1 MILKEYYRDDL
12 IERINNT
19 DEAVF
24 ASVGWS
30 RNAVLDTP
38 DVMDQLWTCY
48 QKDVEEYE
56 CDEEY
61 AFADS
66 LKEVLNIDLLDFV
79 QKTPDSGYGGW
90 QDPETS
96 HPEYPDEN
104 VLLPIS
110 HTWQEYICLVKKD
123 GVISRIA
130 LEFSPDGKWLR
141 EGIDYTAN
149 VIGWQ
154 PIPDI
159 PETLE
164 I

>member
-66 LKEVLNIDLLDFV
+66 LKLQIRDMAAGRIRKHSTRNTRMKMFCFQLVILGRNTFALLKRMVF
-79 QKTPDSGYGGW
+79 
-90 QDPETS
+90 
-96 HPEYPDEN
+96 
-104 VLLPIS
+104 
-110 HTWQEYICLVKKD
+110 
-123 GVISRIA
+123 
-130 LEFSPDGKWLR
+130 
-141 EGIDYTAN
+141 
-149 VIGWQ
+149 
-154 PIPDI
+154 
-159 PETLE
+159 
-164 I
+164 